1 MRIGLRRSEVENIL
15 REKLKEDPD
24 LKYYV
29 DNDYITRLIDLLIE
43 GIAETIGQQK
53 EPQEQKFRE
62 NSNTCSCG
70 LYGLPL
76 KNLFI
81 MWCTLS
87 TSLWAKF

>member
-43 GIAETIGQQK
+43 GIAEAIAK
-53 EPQEQKFRE
+53 N
-62 NSNTCSCG
+62 NSEIERH
-70 LYGLPL
+70 L
-76 KNLFI
+76 
-81 MWCTLS
+81 
-87 TSLWAKF
+87 

>member
-43 GIAETIGQQK
+43 GIAESYSEK
-53 EPQEQKFRE
+53 
-62 NSNTCSCG
+62 
-70 LYGLPL
+70 
-76 KNLFI
+76 
-81 MWCTLS
+81 
-87 TSLWAKF
+87 

>member
-43 GIAETIGQQK
+43 GIEEVVIRNNK
-53 EPQEQKFRE
+53 EIEKQL
-62 NSNTCSCG
+62 G
-70 LYGLPL
+70 L
-76 KNLFI
+76 
-81 MWCTLS
+81 
-87 TSLWAKF
+87 

>member
-43 GIAETIGQQK
+43 GIEEVVIRNNK
-53 EPQEQKFRE
+53 EIERQL
-62 NSNTCSCG
+62 G
-70 LYGLPL
+70 L
-76 KNLFI
+76 
-81 MWCTLS
+81 
-87 TSLWAKF
+87 

>member
-43 GIAETIGQQK
+43 GIAEAIAK
-53 EPQEQKFRE
+53 N
-62 NSNTCSCG
+62 NSEIETH
-70 LYGLPL
+70 L
-76 KNLFI
+76 
-81 MWCTLS
+81 
-87 TSLWAKF
+87 